1 VSAAISAARAAL
13 AASGHDEADAEG
25 QAPSTRRPWRL
36 RRPVRWR
43 PPPLTR
49 PPAGPNGRP
58 RVVRGAARSLLVT
71 PWFAAGTGFVIAVGL
86 WIYSPHTEL
95 KFPDSAP
102 LYSLC
107 QSKGC
112 KNDSPGT
119 GGGLP
124 FASAPGEKINGSQA
138 RTRGTAKPDVV
149 THAAVAGLKFKFT
162 ILWQQGQRFGAYV
175 TVSGR
180 SVPSSWRLSFAIP
193 GARIDEVSGASW
205 RPAASG
211 DGGTAS
217 APSWQYGGSG
227 AGYGSGNGADG
238 NANDEQS
245 HGDMPVISFSFTG
258 TGSVATPTTCSFD
271 GSACKFR

>member
-1 VSAAISAARAAL
+1 
-13 AASGHDEADAEG
+13 
-25 QAPSTRRPWRL
+25 
-36 RRPVRWR
+36 
-43 PPPLTR
+43 
-49 PPAGPNGRP
+49 
-58 RVVRGAARSLLVT
+58 
-71 PWFAAGTGFVIAVGL
+71 VGL

-112 KNDSPGT
+112 KSDSAGT
-119 GGGLP
+119 DGGLP
-124 FASAPGEKINGSQA
+124 FASARGEKINGSQA
-138 RTRGTAKPDVV
+138 RTGGTAKPDVV
-149 THAAVAGLKFKFT
+149 THAATAGLKFKFT

-175 TVSGR
+175 TVSGH

-193 GARIDEVSGASW
+193 GARNVDVSGASW

-217 APSWQYGGSG
+217 APSWQFGGSG
-227 AGYGSGNGADG
+227 GGYGTVGNGPGQVPDSTTT
-238 NANDEQS
+238 DEQ
-245 HGDMPVISFSFTG
+245 GQADVPVISFSVTG
-258 TGSVATPTTCSFD
+258 TGAVNIPATCSFD